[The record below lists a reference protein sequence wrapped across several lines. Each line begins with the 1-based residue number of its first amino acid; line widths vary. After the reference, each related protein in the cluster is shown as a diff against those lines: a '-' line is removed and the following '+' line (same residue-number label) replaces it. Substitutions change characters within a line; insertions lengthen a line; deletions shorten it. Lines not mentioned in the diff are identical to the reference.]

1 MRGRIQELGSRVRAE
16 IEKVVV
22 GQSEAVDELLVGLLA
37 SGHVL
42 LEGVPGTGKTLL
54 AKALVRA
61 IGGEFRRIQFTPDL
75 MPSDVLGTSVWD
87 ESARDFRLRRG
98 PIFADVVLG
107 DEINRAPPKT
117 QAAFLEAMEERQVTI
132 DGTRVPLPPTFFV
145 IATQN
150 PVEYEGT
157 YPLPEAQVDR
167 FLLRVRMSYPNE
179 DAELALLRSGRRPD
193 QGHDLDRWDVRA
205 AVAPGELAQVRD
217 ELDRV
222 VCTEDTARY
231 LLAIVRK
238 TRESADVALGASPRA
253 ALSWLAAARAV
264 AALRGSEHVTP
275 DDVKDIAPPVLRHRI
290 VLQPEAE
297 LAGADPDDVIERIV
311 ASVSVP
317 R

>member
-1 MRGRIQELGSRVRAE
+1 VTGRIHEIGSRIRAE
-16 IEKVVV
+16 VEKAVV
-22 GQSEAVDELLVGLLA
+22 GQTAAIDEVLVGLLA
-37 SGHVL
+37 PGHVL

-87 ESARDFRLRRG
+87 ERTREFQLRRG

-150 PVEYEGT
+150 PVEHEGT

-167 FLLRVRMSYPNE
+167 FLLRVRMTYPSE
-179 DAELALLRSGRRPD
+179 AAERQLLASGRRPD
-193 QGHDLDRWDVRA
+193 QGHDLDRWGVRA
-205 AVAPGELAQVRD
+205 VTTPAELAELRA
-217 ELDRV
+217 ELDAI
-222 VCTEDTARY
+222 VCTEETVGY
-231 LLAIVRK
+231 LLDIVRR
-238 TRESADVALGASPRA
+238 TRVSPDVALGASPRA
-253 ALSWLAAARAV
+253 GISWLAAAKAM

-275 DDVKDIAPPVLRHRI
+275 DDVKDTAAPVLRHRI

-297 LAGADPDDVIERIV
+297 FAGADPDRVIGAILET
-311 ASVSVP
+311 VSVP

>member
-1 MRGRIQELGSRVRAE
+1 
-16 IEKVVV
+16 
-22 GQSEAVDELLVGLLA
+22 
-37 SGHVL
+37 VL

-193 QGHDLDRWDVRA
+193 QGHDLDRWDVRV

-297 LAGADPDDVIERIV
+297 LAGADPDEVIERIV
-311 ASVSVP
+311 TSVSVP